1 MLIKEPYSELFPIN
15 NASSLDDRS
24 SSCFRMPGL
33 SDKST
38 PKSAMK
44 SLPIPATVQRWI
56 DFFAI
61 LGPWLSGLIMLV
73 GDRRHSNIC
82 GLGVEEM
89 LQQVAIK
96 TVLVAIPGF
105 MLGVLSTM

>member
-44 SLPIPATVQRWI
+44 SLPIS
-56 DFFAI
+56 
-61 LGPWLSGLIMLV
+61 GGLIF
-73 GDRRHSNIC
+73 SQSW
-82 GLGVEEM
+82 GLGC
-89 LQQVAIK
+89 
-96 TVLVAIPGF
+96 
-105 MLGVLSTM
+105 LG